1 MLVYQRVVGE
11 KWTKDLTLRPNC
23 TRALNE
29 AWAADPVAS
38 VLAEETASG
47 RIVNASLERFVEKC
61 GNMMQLWPLTVA
73 NGIIIPINK
82 AWLYIIISPFI
93 TVEGHNC
100 GVKGFH
106 WAYCNLLF
114 GNQHAPYPAKA
125 TLLWA
130 Y

>member
-23 TRALNE
+23 TRALNG

-61 GNMMQLWPLTVA
+61 GNMMQLWPLTV
-73 NGIIIPINK
+73 NTIHGT
-82 AWLYIIISPFI
+82 I
-93 TVEGHNC
+93 TPMSNVIYHYKN
-100 GVKGFH
+100 
-106 WAYCNLLF
+106 
-114 GNQHAPYPAKA
+114 
-125 TLLWA
+125 
-130 Y
+130 